1 MSSHHSLTDE
11 KQALLERMQASR
23 TAYQRMLLG
32 QDEKELP
39 LAETLATNNVFPRSK
54 TMRWIRDH
62 PYLTLLGLTGAVL
75 ATRPGPR
82 QAARSLVHRGSGAAL
97 AFSRNHQAIRSAIGI
112 AAMLARAI
120 AQRRIR

>member
-32 QDEKELP
+32 QDEKQLP
-39 LAETLATNNVFPRSK
+39 VAETLPASDFPRSK

-75 ATRPGPR
+75 ATRRGPR
-82 QAARSLVHRGSGAAL
+82 QAARSLVHRSSGAAV

-112 AAMLARAI
+112 AAMVARAI
-120 AQRRIR
+120 GQRRIR

>member
-23 TAYQRMLLG
+23 TAYRRMLLG
-32 QDEKELP
+32 QDETEMPVAEELP
-39 LAETLATNNVFPRSK
+39 ENAFPRSK
-54 TMRWIRDH
+54 TVRWIREH

-75 ATRPGPR
+75 ATRRGPR
-82 QAARSLVHRGSGAAL
+82 QAARSLVSRGGHVVTT
-97 AFSRNHQAIRSAIGI
+97 FSRNHQAIRSAIGI

-120 AQRRIR
+120 GQRRLP

>member
-11 KQALLERMQASR
+11 KKALLERMQASR

-32 QDEKELP
+32 QDEKQLP
-39 LAETLATNNVFPRSK
+39 VAETLPANEFPRSK

-75 ATRPGPR
+75 ATRRGPR
-82 QAARSLVHRGSGAAL
+82 QAARSLVHRGSGAAV

-112 AAMLARAI
+112 GAMVARAI
-120 AQRRIR
+120 AQRRMR